1 MTHFPRGSETDCDEE
16 TMTTNK
22 AKATKTG
29 STFRMDTR
37 ICATIH
43 ATPDRIW
50 ALLTDAPGFPRWNST
65 VTSIEGEIAEG
76 RTLKLKVPAA
86 GERVFKPKVSQVE
99 PGRSMI
105 WSDGMAPMFKGVRTF
120 TLTPNGDGTTA
131 FSMKEEF
138 SGLMLPMIKGSLPDF
153 GPVFEAYAEDLKRAA
168 EGQV

>member
-1 MTHFPRGSETDCDEE
+1 M
-16 TMTTNK
+16 K

-29 STFRMDTR
+29 SAFRMD
-37 ICATIH
+37 CAIKTTIK

-50 ALLTDAPGFPRWNST
+50 ALLTNASGFPQWNST
-65 VTSIEGEIAEG
+65 VTSIEGDIAEG
-76 RTLKLKVPAA
+76 QTLKLKAVSG
-86 GERVFKPKVSQVE
+86 GERVFKLKVSKFE

-120 TLTPNGDGTTA
+120 KLTPKGDGSTE

-153 GPVFEAYAEDLKRAA
+153 APVFEAYAEDLKRAA
-168 EGQV
+168 EAPA

>member
-1 MTHFPRGSETDCDEE
+1 MET
-16 TMTTNK
+16 TMSK

-29 STFRMDTR
+29 SAFRMD
-37 ICATIH
+37 CAINTTIK

-50 ALLTDAPGFPRWNST
+50 AILTNASEFPRWNST

-76 RTLKLKVPAA
+76 KILKLKAQAA
-86 GERVFKPKVSQVE
+86 GDRVFKLKVSNVE

-105 WSDGMAPMFKGVRTF
+105 WSDGMAPVFKGVRTF
-120 TLTPNGDGTTA
+120 KLTPNSDGSTE

-168 EGQV
+168 EASA